1 MKKLKILVP
10 LAIIVAFLVSL
21 AIAQEEYEFMPKGGS
36 TLLLEVLDSSPTCDD
51 IVSIV
56 TAKRTQEEWEAY
68 FTNQES
74 ALKDLTEEQVK
85 TLVAYLAINMPIPKE
100 EIPEETEEIDWV
112 TFLPSDGWLITL
124 ETCMNC
130 HGLDAALI
138 EERELIGWETL
149 FGGHDH
155 VILPLTEQQWETL
168 EYYLAINMPIPEED
182 IPEEMWGAPPSY

>member
-10 LAIIVAFLVSL
+10 LAIVVAFFVSL
-21 AIAQEEYEFMPKGGS
+21 AMAQDQFEFMPKGGS
-36 TLLLEVLDSSPTCDD
+36 MLLLEVLDSSSTDD
-51 IVSIV
+51 IVSVV

-68 FTNQES
+68 FTDQES
-74 ALKDLTEEQVK
+74 ALKDLTEKEVK
-85 TLVAYLAINMPIPKE
+85 TLVAYLAINMPIPEE
-100 EIPEETEEIDWV
+100 EIPKETEKIDWV
-112 TFLPSDGWLITL
+112 TFLPSDGWLLTL

-138 EERELIGWETL
+138 EERELVGWGTL

-155 VILPLTEQQWETL
+155 VILPLTKQQWATL